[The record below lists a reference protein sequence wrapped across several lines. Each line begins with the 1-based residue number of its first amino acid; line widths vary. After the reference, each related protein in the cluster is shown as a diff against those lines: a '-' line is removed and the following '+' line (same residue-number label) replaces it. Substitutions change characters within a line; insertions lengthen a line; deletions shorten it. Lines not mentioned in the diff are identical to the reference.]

1 MADEKIA
8 ILNVIRDNK
17 DVLFGKF
24 TNVLTHEVKVEKWKD
39 IAEKVKAS
47 GIYCKEWKY
56 LRDTTWQNWRKR
68 TIVSTNMKIIYYIHL
83 KISSHV

>member
-1 MADEKIA
+1 MADEKIT
-8 ILNVIRDNK
+8 ILNLIRDNK

-47 GIYCKEWKY
+47 GIYSKDWKY

-83 KISSHV
+83 KISSRV